1 MLLAWLRRRC
11 AEPCLLSCTLSSAIA
26 ATVDGPVG
34 ACKRGRSGRCFWLG
48 LQDEIWLI
56 EFAAGV
62 AEHSIEHPG
71 CSVAVV
77 YAKTLWCCCNMQH
90 TQTHPIAFDPSWL
103 SWLPGALNLHDL
115 GHVNIPAGG
124 EIEYLATPTCGS
136 TCAQGFTANRLYD

>member
-1 MLLAWLRRRC
+1 MFLARTASW
-11 AEPCLLSCTLSSAIA
+11 S
-26 ATVDGPVG
+26 
-34 ACKRGRSGRCFWLG
+34 
-48 LQDEIWLI
+48 I

-124 EIEYLATPTCGS
+124 EIEYCH
-136 TCAQGFTANRLYD
+136 ANKITLYYLIELRWGRALVG